1 MRLAE
6 LWRYPVKSMQGERL
20 QACDLT
26 RKGIPGDRRWAL
38 RGQAVKPVVG
48 PNASAKQYGRLLEA
62 SARIVEGEP
71 VITLPDGEAT
81 LSAWLGADLALHDEE
96 GAHFD
101 DRPLH
106 LVTTG
111 SLSVGDVRR
120 FRPNLVVEGQGE
132 LSWVGRRLKVGEAVL
147 RIVKPTRRCVMITH
161 PQPGLPREL
170 SLIKTCEGVL
180 GVYAEVEEPGRAATG
195 GDVRLIDAA

>member
-20 QACDLT
+20 RSCELT

-38 RGQAVKPVVG
+38 RGAAVKPLVG

-62 SARIVEGEP
+62 SARLIDGEP
-71 VITLPDGEAT
+71 VITLPRGETT
-81 LSAWLGADLALHDEE
+81 LSSWLGADLFLHDEE

-101 DRPLH
+101 SRPLH

-111 SLSVGDVRR
+111 SLSAGDVRR
-120 FRPNLVVEGQGE
+120 FRPNLVVKGEGE
-132 LSWVGRRLKVGEAVL
+132 LSWIGRRLRVGQAVL
-147 RIVKPTRRCVMITH
+147 RIVKATRRCVMITRA
-161 PQPGLPREL
+161 QPGLPRDP
-170 SLIKTCEGVL
+170 SLMKACGGVL
-180 GVYAEVEEPGRAATG
+180 GVYAEVEEPGPAATG
-195 GDVRLIDAA
+195 ADVRLIDGP